1 MKKEYRT
8 IRLNNYRNFIIAS
21 AETALAKKNLP
32 KQKTN
37 ESTKNYKKRIR
48 TSYTSTKRSRYTY
61 NLDFKYACLKLW
73 ESGMSITA
81 IAEQFVV
88 ARSTIYRWKKN
99 YSELF
104 EALPLNGSQ
113 MIQEVKRYVVPV
125 VEVNWVAEPV
135 VEKVIQ
141 TELMMVA

>member
-32 KQKTN
+32 TQKTN

-48 TSYTSTKRSRYTY
+48 TSYTSTKRSKYSY
-61 NLDFKYACLKLW
+61 NLEFKYACLKLW

-81 IAEQFVV
+81 VAEHFDV
-88 ARSTIYRWKKN
+88 ARSTMYRWKKN
-99 YSELF
+99 FSEMF
-104 EALPLNGSQ
+104 EALPLNRCH
-113 MIQEVKRYVVPV
+113 MIQEVNRYETPTI
-125 VEVNWVAEPV
+125 EVKMVSEAL
-135 VEKVIQ
+135 VEKVINP
-141 TELMMVA
+141 ELMMVA